1 MTISVMAFQPIIK
14 RTINM
19 LKTFTQKIKHP
30 CSVFL
35 LVAIG
40 CSFLAGCQTV
50 GPEILAERNH
60 RIKEINAKL
69 HDNMQILLAYARQE
83 DIDLDLANKALDG
96 VFSIIG
102 HPDSQE
108 VLLAKCLDEKA
119 INDLLRNS
127 VDLKKERSQLVQANE
142 KDSVIFKDNYHRFKE
157 SHETLTDLKWAAG
170 LIAIFGVIALFIFK
184 PKLF

>member
-1 MTISVMAFQPIIK
+1 MSKSLTKA
-14 RTINM
+14 
-19 LKTFTQKIKHP
+19 LKHP
-30 CSVFL
+30 FSFYL
-35 LVAIG
+35 LIAIG
-40 CSFLAGCQTV
+40 CLSCVGCQTV
-50 GPEILAERNH
+50 GPEVLVERNH

-96 VFSIIG
+96 VFAIIG

-108 VLLAKCLDEKA
+108 VLLAKCLDENA
-119 INDLLRNS
+119 INELLKNS
-127 VDLKKERSQLVQANE
+127 IDLKKERGQLVQANE

-157 SHETLTDLKWAAG
+157 SHETLTEIKWAAG
-170 LIAIFGVIALFIFK
+170 LIAIFGAIALFIFK